1 MKSQFIIITHNT
13 HTVMGSQTLLGVT
26 QMEPGVSSMVS
37 YKIGNV
43 AGEDVILNDDQEL
56 VTIEE

>member
-1 MKSQFIIITHNT
+1 
-13 HTVMGSQTLLGVT
+13 
-26 QMEPGVSSMVS
+26 MEPGVSSMVS